1 MLRTVAELTESP
13 LSPCK
18 LFDATGWPSR
28 MCIST
33 NVFSK
38 DEAREDKASK
48 MADSGNRKT
57 LF

>member
-1 MLRTVAELTESP
+1 MMLRTVAELTDSP

-28 MCIST
+28 ICIST
-33 NVFSK
+33 NVLSK

-48 MADSGNRKT
+48 MGDSK
-57 LF
+57 